1 VELVV
6 ELVLLVLLDLLVR
19 TLQSLVLLG
28 PDLLVYCGPVGDYVI
43 SLNGETGAVSLSP
56 GFEYVF
62 DSDAGATPA
71 SGKFDTYNLLANFL
85 SIHETTNDGID
96 IGSLLLEL
104 KLRGGDMTILKG
116 DGTELLMVRDVK
128 YFAESSSVV
137 TLQMS
142 DNASFPTPNSDPVEV
157 IDTSLTDGD
166 IVYFKF
172 DFYPLNFVKTFN
184 GKTGDIVLDDYVS
197 SINGYTGG
205 ITLTA
210 ANNVELESSPSGIT
224 IDSPLNEYILGFNLD
239 GQGTTL
245 TSGQYHNFIR
255 PIEISGT
262 VYEIGVRSPSGSAS
276 LTRGRLRYIS
286 SNYLGASGASLEADS
301 STTGY
306 VQVNTPSDGVEG
318 KTGSLNLSLN
328 KDDLVWPELLG
339 SGYKDKYQIYIR
351 YRG

>member
-1 VELVV
+1 
-6 ELVLLVLLDLLVR
+6 
-19 TLQSLVLLG
+19 
-28 PDLLVYCGPVGDYVI
+28 
-43 SLNGETGAVSLSP
+43 
-56 GFEYVF
+56 
-62 DSDAGATPA
+62 
-71 SGKFDTYNLLANFL
+71 
-85 SIHETTNDGID
+85 
-96 IGSLLLEL
+96 
-104 KLRGGDMTILKG
+104 MTILKG
-116 DGTELLMVRDVK
+116 DGTELLMVRDVT
-128 YFAESSSVV
+128 YLAESSSVV

-142 DNASFPTPNSDPVEV
+142 QNASFPTPDSDPVEV

-210 ANNVELESSPSGIT
+210 ANNVELESSASGIT
-224 IDSPLNEYILGFNLD
+224 IDSPLNEYVVGFNID

-245 TSGQYHNFIR
+245 AADQYHNFIR
-255 PIEISGT
+255 PIEVDGT
-262 VYEIGVRSPSGSAS
+262 VYEIGARSPSGTVG

-301 STTGY
+301 NSSGY
-306 VQVNTPSDGVEG
+306 IQINTPSDGVEG
-318 KTGSLNLSLN
+318 KTAELNLSIN

-339 SGYKDKYQIYIR
+339 SGYRDKYQIFIR